1 MLSEQMD
8 LISSLAKWIG
18 PKYLKTKLYLCAVWT
33 RSWSVFISASWLSV
47 RSHVLIFSFSS
58 LPFLVPSLSLGPSF
72 PHPHIAL
79 VARITLDWGPGL
91 ALLIQTASL
100 VCHGLS
106 SLHQPLLREVSNLIS
121 PHLFHSFHPYSY
133 ICHKDLL
140 TPELSELATTVDSCL
155 LIHLPFGA
163 LSVSVSVCALASSSS
178 VHSSIHPLQ
187 DFSVCVAPGYLQEW
201 GRGLWRAVV
210 SQRREGWCGSR
221 HGLSGSY
228 AGCHLLA
235 ALEQCKTFCHTLP
248 NIQVLFKEHLLH
260 CQRAREISLS
270 FRSYAHAS
278 RFQLKSKKVLQTGHL
293 K

>member
-1 MLSEQMD
+1 M
-8 LISSLAKWIG
+8 
-18 PKYLKTKLYLCAVWT
+18 
-33 RSWSVFISASWLSV
+33 SWSVSPDAFISASWLSV

-58 LPFLVPSLSLGPSF
+58 LPFLVPSLSLSPSF
-72 PHPHIAL
+72 PQPHIAL

-91 ALLIQTASL
+91 ALLIQTAL
-100 VCHGLS
+100 LICHGLS

-140 TPELSELATTVDSCL
+140 TPELSDLATTVDSCL
-155 LIHLPFGA
+155 LSHLPFGA

-178 VHSSIHPLQ
+178 VRSSIHPLR
-187 DFSVCVAPGYLQEW
+187 DFSICVAPGYLQEW

-210 SQRREGWCGSR
+210 SQGREGVCGSR

-235 ALEQCKTFCHTLP
+235 ALEQHKTFSHTLP
-248 NIQVLFKEHLLH
+248 NIQVLFKEHLLL
-260 CQRAREISLS
+260 CQRAREILLS
-270 FRSYAHAS
+270 FHSYAHAS
-278 RFQLKSKKVLQTGHL
+278 RFQLKSKKLLQTEATWKNFSL
-293 K
+293 L

>member
-1 MLSEQMD
+1 MVGFHLGILTVCQKSCTHLQF
-8 LISSLAKWIG
+8 
-18 PKYLKTKLYLCAVWT
+18 
-33 RSWSVFISASWLSV
+33 FISPISCPL
-47 RSHVLIFSFSS
+47 S
-58 LPFLVPSLSLGPSF
+58 LPRPFV

-121 PHLFHSFHPYSY
+121 PHLFHSFHLYSY

-155 LIHLPFGA
+155 LSHLPFGA

-187 DFSVCVAPGYLQEW
+187 DFSVCVAPGYLQES
-201 GRGLWRAVV
+201 GRGLWWAVV

-228 AGCHLLA
+228 AGCHLLT

-248 NIQVLFKEHLLH
+248 NIQVLFKEHLLL